1 MTYFARIVCL
11 GLLAWLPLGQ
21 AHAEPA
27 AVRTT
32 GIARKADNLVV
43 SVGLQDL
50 FGPRDVERL
59 LSGFSTRVLIRAA
72 LVREGSH
79 EPIAQAMRLA
89 EIVYDLW
96 DEKLRVRFSTGKP
109 GVAETQVVASPQA
122 AVDLATSL
130 VAFPLIDS
138 GRLEAG
144 ASYHVSLRAD
154 LNPISEEL
162 VSNLRRWLSRPS
174 GHGRSGDS
182 FFGSFVSVFVNPR
195 IDDSER
201 QLQLVSQSFILP
213 PPPPPPPPP
222 LPPAGALP

>member
-1 MTYFARIVCL
+1 MTRRACIVCL
-11 GLLAWLPLGQ
+11 GLLAWLNADRAQ
-21 AHAEPA
+21 AEPM

-32 GIARKADNLVV
+32 GIARKADKLVI

-72 LVREGSH
+72 LVRDGGD
-79 EPIAQAMRLA
+79 EPIAQATRLA

-109 GVAETQVVASPQA
+109 GAAETQVVATPKA

-130 VAFPLIDS
+130 VGFPVVES

-162 VSNLRRWLSRPS
+162 VSNLRRWLSHPTGRGRS
-174 GHGRSGDS
+174 GSGDS

-195 IDDSER
+195 VDDSER
-201 QLQLVSQSFILP
+201 LLQFVSQSFS
-213 PPPPPPPPP
+213 
-222 LPPAGALP
+222 PPAGAPP